1 MSEAGLYK
9 PSPLIQKI
17 INQKFPKLNSESLK
31 TIVDR
36 ARQMTKLTQPS
47 NCSQNLKAEFQDPEK
62 ALEYSRRKNM
72 IFDSYLKHELSQL
85 HCSKS
90 PVRAPVRTRRK
101 FFKSF
106 DLSTSPGKSSEACK
120 QAEPAPARDSGALA
134 QLAQLRPQR
143 HQASHSLGKSTFAS
157 ALACYQET
165 SSIETLQRSTNERTS
180 LPPLIKSIPLYLD
193 PKYIFHKKDAIEES
207 ARREQAKHIRV
218 SSLDS
223 VEQQCQDFIPDCKT
237 GIEKLR
243 QAQTLK
249 QQEGQRIQ
257 EYMEDFS
264 DCLRIAQ
271 DQKTF
276 EDSMSTKIYNRKLNC
291 GFRDELES
299 LRTDLLEVTK
309 RAIDLSG
316 KKIWRWKNTLFLAN
330 ADKLINSVPTM
341 RK

>member
-134 QLAQLRPQR
+134 QLAQLAQLRQVYICLGPGLLPGDFEHRDLATVYKREDLASSPDQVNSTLPRPQI
-143 HQASHSLGKSTFAS
+143 HFPQK
-157 ALACYQET
+157 
-165 SSIETLQRSTNERTS
+165 
-180 LPPLIKSIPLYLD
+180 
-193 PKYIFHKKDAIEES
+193 
-207 ARREQAKHIRV
+207 RR
-218 SSLDS
+218 
-223 VEQQCQDFIPDCKT
+223 
-237 GIEKLR
+237 
-243 QAQTLK
+243 
-249 QQEGQRIQ
+249 
-257 EYMEDFS
+257 
-264 DCLRIAQ
+264 
-271 DQKTF
+271 
-276 EDSMSTKIYNRKLNC
+276 N
-291 GFRDELES
+291 
-299 LRTDLLEVTK
+299 
-309 RAIDLSG
+309 
-316 KKIWRWKNTLFLAN
+316 
-330 ADKLINSVPTM
+330 
-341 RK
+341 